1 VVSPTFGRQGRD
13 PRRPALLPPGARYHA
28 PAATPLTGSDALNST
43 VLVTFA
49 YFEPVTHARPL
60 FLVLWGLNGL
70 HELPDLEKLQGA
82 SFLSKANALGTPQPQ
97 EQRPDWFR

>member
-1 VVSPTFGRQGRD
+1 M
-13 PRRPALLPPGARYHA
+13 
-28 PAATPLTGSDALNST
+28 
-43 VLVTFA
+43 LVTFA
-49 YFEPVTHARPL
+49 YFQPFTHARPL

-97 EQRPDWFR
+97 EET

>member
-1 VVSPTFGRQGRD
+1 
-13 PRRPALLPPGARYHA
+13 
-28 PAATPLTGSDALNST
+28 LNST

-97 EQRPDWFR
+97 EQRPDWFRL